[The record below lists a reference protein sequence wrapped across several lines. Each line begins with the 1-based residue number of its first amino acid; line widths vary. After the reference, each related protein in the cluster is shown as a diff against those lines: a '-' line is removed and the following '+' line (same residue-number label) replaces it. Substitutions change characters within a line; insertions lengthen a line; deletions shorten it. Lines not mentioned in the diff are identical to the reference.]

1 MTTSKILLDLQ
12 DLDNRLGAATGRVAS
27 IDRSL
32 SSRASLAIREKKI
45 NERRGHLKDLESEQ
59 RDLEMTS
66 QSTRERLSTVE
77 DKLYGG
83 SVSNPRELQG
93 LNRELGN
100 LRTSLQTLDELVLEN
115 LMNVEETQKELLA
128 DEGRFEQ
135 EEKSW
140 SRDQKDMAQEKL
152 ELQTQVAAMEQQR
165 RYIIEGLGSLTIEVY
180 ERVRR
185 SKGGQAV
192 AKVEQGLCRACG
204 VTLPTHR
211 VQRARMGREPVH
223 CDSCGRILF
232 AG

>member
-1 MTTSKILLDLQ
+1 MTTGKILLDLQ
-12 DLDNRLGAATGRVAS
+12 DLDNRLGAAAGRVAS

-32 SSRASLAIREKKI
+32 GSRAALATQESRI
-45 NERRGHLKDLESEQ
+45 NERRGHLKDLEREQ

-66 QSTRERLSTVE
+66 QSIRERLSTVE

-83 SVSNPRELQG
+83 SVGNPRELQG

-152 ELQTQVAAMEQQR
+152 ELQTQVAALEQQR
-165 RYIIEGLGSLTIEVY
+165 RDIIEGLGSLTIEVY

>member
-1 MTTSKILLDLQ
+1 MTTGKILFDLQ
-12 DLDNRLGAATGRVAS
+12 DLDHRLGAATGRVAS

-32 SSRASLAIREKKI
+32 GIRAALAIRESGI
-45 NERRGHLKDLESEQ
+45 NERRGRLKDLEREQ

-66 QSTRERLSTVE
+66 QSTRERVSTVE

-83 SVSNPRELQG
+83 SVANPRELQG

-100 LRTSLQTLDELVLEN
+100 LRTSLQTLDELVLES
-115 LMNVEETQKELLA
+115 LMNVEETQKELLD
-128 DEGRFEQ
+128 DEDGLER

-140 SRDQKDMAQEKL
+140 SMDQKSMAQEKL
-152 ELQTQVAAMEQQR
+152 ELQAQVAALERQR
-165 RYIIEGLGSLTIEVY
+165 RDIVEGLDSLALEVY
-180 ERVRR
+180 ERVKR

-192 AKVEQGLCRACG
+192 ARVEQGLCRGCG

-211 VQRARMGREPVH
+211 VQRARMGQEPVH